1 MNAMNSLSF
10 EHPWFLLALLLVA
23 AAAWVRM
30 RARPATVQVSNVA
43 LLQQIKPTV
52 RTRML
57 RLPDWLRGLALC
69 LLVVALSRPQQVD
82 TEELSAEGLDIMI
95 AFDLSASMNAI
106 DMADGDIQK
115 LHDDGREP
123 DNRFEAARKIL
134 KNFIHGRTSDR
145 IGLVIFG
152 SEAYLRFPPTLDYI
166 RLLNALD
173 QLVLDDGHHNPGA
186 PCKNDCTISGSGT
199 AIGDA
204 LNRAWMRLD
213 TSLDKNKQKSKSR
226 SRMLILITDGKQQGG
241 KLDALTVP
249 KYIASLPEKD
259 RVKIFT
265 FQVGSDKE
273 TRQVAMDPMT
283 GRPIVDRFGH
293 MVYERPPQAFP
304 IDPELLAQIAQMT
317 GGKFYNSY
325 DAKQFA
331 NDFKD
336 LEKTTF
342 KTKVRTHRRELF
354 WPWLL
359 VGLSL
364 LAVEALLRRTWLR
377 TIPA

>member
-1 MNAMNSLSF
+1 MNTWSF
-10 EHPWFLLALLLVA
+10 EHPWFLLAILIVA
-23 AAAWVRM
+23 AAAWARN
-30 RARPATVQVSNVA
+30 RSRPATVQVSSTAV
-43 LLQQIKPTV
+43 LQQIKPTLRV
-52 RTRML
+52 RL
-57 RLPDWLRGLALC
+57 HALPDWLRVAALV
-69 LLVVALSRPQQVD
+69 LLVVALARPQQVD

-95 AFDLSASMNAI
+95 TLDLSGSMNAI
-106 DMADGDIQK
+106 DMSDENIQK

-134 KNFIHGRTSDR
+134 KDFIRGRKSDR
-145 IGLVIFG
+145 IGLVVFG

-173 QLVLDDGHHNPGA
+173 QLVLDDGRRTNA
-186 PCKNDCTISGSGT
+186 DRMNCQNDCTINGGGT

-226 SRMLILITDGKQQGG
+226 SRMLILITDGKQEGG
-241 KLDALTVP
+241 KLDPLTVP
-249 KYIASLPEKD
+249 KYVAALPEKD

-265 FQVGSDKE
+265 FQVGSGKE
-273 TRQVAMDPMT
+273 TRLPAFDPMR
-283 GRPIVDRFGH
+283 GMPIVDRFGH
-293 MVYERPPQAFP
+293 NVYQRPERPFP
-304 IDPELLAQIAQMT
+304 TDPELLAQIAQLT
-317 GGKFYNSY
+317 GGKFYDSY
-325 DAKQFA
+325 DAKKFA

-364 LAVEALLRRTWLR
+364 LAVEVLLRRSWLR
-377 TIPA
+377 TIPD

>member
-1 MNAMNSLSF
+1 MNTWGF
-10 EHPWFLLALLLVA
+10 EHPWFLLALFVVA
-23 AAAWVRM
+23 AVAWARK
-30 RARPATVQVSNVA
+30 RARPATVQVSSVA
-43 LLQQIKPTV
+43 ILKQVKPTL
-52 RTRML
+52 RTRL
-57 RLPDWLRGLALC
+57 HTLPDWLRGIALC
-69 LLVVALSRPQQVD
+69 LLVVALARPQQID

-95 AFDLSASMNAI
+95 ALDLSGSMNAI
-106 DMADGDIQK
+106 DMSDADIEK

-134 KNFIHGRTSDR
+134 KEFIRGRKSDR
-145 IGLVIFG
+145 IGLVVFG

-173 QLVLDDGHHNPGA
+173 QLVLDDGRRTQNDRA
-186 PCKNDCTISGSGT
+186 NCQNDCTINGGGT

-213 TSLDKNKQKSKSR
+213 TSMDKNKQKSKSR
-226 SRMLILITDGKQQGG
+226 SRMLILITDGKQEGG
-241 KLDALTVP
+241 KLDPLTVP
-249 KYIASLPEKD
+249 KYIASLAEKD

-265 FQVGSDKE
+265 FQVGSGKE
-273 TRQVAMDPMT
+273 TKLPAYDPMR
-283 GRPIVDRFGH
+283 GVPIVDRFGRN
-293 MVYERPPQAFP
+293 VYQRPERPFP
-304 IDPELLAQIAQMT
+304 TDPELLQQIAQLT
-317 GGKFYNSY
+317 GGKFHDSY
-325 DAKQFA
+325 DAKKFA

-359 VGLSL
+359 VGLGV
-364 LAVEALLRRTWLR
+364 LALEVLLRRSWLR
-377 TIPA
+377 TIPD

>member
-1 MNAMNSLSF
+1 MNTWSF
-10 EHPWFLLALLLVA
+10 EHPWFLLALFVVA
-23 AAAWVRM
+23 AVAWART
-30 RARPATVQVSNVA
+30 RARPAAVQVSSVA
-43 LLQQIKPTV
+43 VLKQVKPTL
-52 RTRML
+52 RTRL
-57 RLPDWLRGLALC
+57 LLLPDWLRGIALC
-69 LLVVALSRPQQVD
+69 LLVVALARPQQID

-106 DMADGDIQK
+106 DMSDDGIQK

-134 KNFIHGRTSDR
+134 KEFIRGRKSDR

-173 QLVLDDGHHNPGA
+173 QLVLDDGRHNPGQ
-186 PCKNDCTISGSGT
+186 PCNNNCTISGSGT

-213 TSLDKNKQKSKSR
+213 TSLDKNRQKSKSR

-259 RVKIFT
+259 RVKMFT
-265 FQVGSDKE
+265 FQVGSGKE
-273 TRQVAMDPMT
+273 TKQPAIDPMNNK
-283 GRPIVDRFGH
+283 PIVDRFGH
-293 MVYERPPQAFP
+293 LVYERPPQPFP

-359 VGLSL
+359 LGLSL
-364 LAVEALLRRTWLR
+364 LATEALLRRTWLR
-377 TIPA
+377 TIPG

>member
-1 MNAMNSLSF
+1 MTGWSF
-10 EHPWFLLALLLVA
+10 EHPWFLLLLFVVA
-23 AAAWVRM
+23 AVLWL
-30 RARPATVQVSNVA
+30 RARTPAATVQVSSLRAVA
-43 LLQQIKPTV
+43 QVKPTLRV
-52 RTRML
+52 RL
-57 RLPDWLRGLALC
+57 RKLPDWLRGVALV
-69 LLVVALSRPQQVD
+69 LLVVALARPQQVD

-95 AFDLSASMNAI
+95 ALDLSGSMNAI
-106 DMADGDIQK
+106 DMSDADIAALQAEGK
-115 LHDDGREP
+115 EP

-134 KNFIHGRTSDR
+134 KDFIRGRKSDR
-145 IGLVIFG
+145 IGLVVFG

-173 QLVLDDGHHNPGA
+173 QLILDDGRRSAQDRSNCHN
-186 PCKNDCTISGSGT
+186 NCTINGGGT

-213 TSLDKNKQKSKSR
+213 TSLDKNKQKSKTR
-226 SRMLILITDGKQQGG
+226 SRMLILITDGKQEGG
-241 KLDALTVP
+241 KLDPLTVP

-265 FQVGSDKE
+265 FQVGSGKE
-273 TRQVAMDPMT
+273 TRLPAIDPLR
-283 GRPIVDRFGH
+283 GVPIVDNLGR
-293 MVYERPPQAFP
+293 MIYQRPERPFP
-304 IDPELLAQIAQMT
+304 TDPALLAEIAQLT
-317 GGKFYNSY
+317 GGHFYDSY
-325 DAKQFA
+325 DAKKFA

-359 VGLSL
+359 VGLTL
-364 LAVEALLRRTWLR
+364 LGLEAMLRRSWLR
-377 TIPA
+377 TIPE

>member
-1 MNAMNSLSF
+1 MNSWSF
-10 EHPWFLLALLLVA
+10 EHPWFLLGLFAVA
-23 AAAWVRM
+23 AAAWVRL
-30 RARPATVQVSNVA
+30 RARPATVQVSSVA
-43 LLQQIKPTV
+43 TFKLLRPT
-52 RTRML
+52 L
-57 RLPDWLRGLALC
+57 RLRLLVLPDALRGLALC
-69 LLVVALSRPQQVD
+69 LLCVALARPQQID

-95 AFDLSASMNAI
+95 ALDLSGSMNAI
-106 DMADGDIQK
+106 DMSDENIEK
-115 LHDDGREP
+115 LHDDGKEP

-134 KNFIHGRTSDR
+134 KEFIRGRKSDR

-173 QLVLDDGHHNPGA
+173 QLVLDDGRRSQQHPSG
-186 PCKNDCTISGSGT
+186 CQNDCTIQGSGT

-213 TSLDKNKQKSKSR
+213 TSLDKNKAKSKTR
-226 SRMLILITDGKQQGG
+226 SRMLILITDGKQEGG
-241 KLDALTVP
+241 KLDPLTVP
-249 KYIASLPEKD
+249 KYIASLPEKE

-265 FQVGSDKE
+265 FQVGSGKE
-273 TRQVAMDPMT
+273 TRLPAYDPMR
-283 GRPIVDRFGH
+283 GVPIVDRFGH
-293 MVYERPPQAFP
+293 QIYQRPERPFP
-304 IDPELLAQIAQMT
+304 TDPELLRQIAQLT
-317 GGKFYNSY
+317 GGAFYDSY
-325 DAKQFA
+325 DAKKFA

-359 VGLSL
+359 IGLSA